1 MSVGFALQTPA
12 LLNGKIKA
20 VKNQNNAESA
30 HLVLDEPLVAERI
43 DVQVAA
49 GQIYSVVLKQYI
61 TKPGLAYVILA
72 DGMVVDQSETIQ
84 PGTEIRCVP
93 QIVGG

>member
-1 MSVGFALQTPA
+1 VSVRLALQTPA

-20 VKNQNNAESA
+20 VENQNYAESA
-30 HLVLDEPLVAERI
+30 YLILDEPLVAKRI
-43 DVQVAA
+43 DIQVAA
-49 GQIYSVVLKQYI
+49 GQFYSVVLKKYI
-61 TKPGLAYVILA
+61 TKPGLAYVVLV

>member
-1 MSVGFALQTPA
+1 ME
-12 LLNGKIKA
+12 
-20 VKNQNNAESA
+20 NQYYSESA
-30 HLVLDEPLVAERI
+30 HLILDEPLVAKRI
-43 DVQVAA
+43 DVYVAA

-61 TKPGLAYVILA
+61 IKPGVSYVVLV
-72 DGMVVDQSETIQ
+72 DGLVVDQSETIQ